1 MMACILLCAAHGP
14 AHPTTMSLS
23 EYRRKRDF
31 HRTREPAPRA
41 KAGPSRPI
49 FVVQLHH
56 ATRRHYDF
64 RLQVGGTLKSW
75 AVPKGPSFDPTVKRL
90 AAQVED
96 HPIDYARFE
105 GEIPEGQYGGG
116 HVALFDRGVW
126 STDGDPTAQL
136 TKGHLRFE
144 LFGEK
149 LRGGWH
155 LVRTQRGRANQPE
168 WLLFKDDD
176 AHAAPLEADQLL
188 DDVPL
193 PPPTS
198 RKHSVAVAA
207 RKTAAPVAT
216 ARQPSRRA
224 SAKPAPRT
232 RPRRIDWA
240 QRAAAVPGA
249 RKATLAAK
257 PFVPQL
263 ALLAEQPP
271 QGEQW
276 VHELK
281 WDGYRILTVIRSGKV
296 TLWSRNAIEWTAK
309 LPDIVAALER
319 LGLDSAALDGE
330 LIAAGGGQTDF
341 NELQATLSGE
351 RQSPLTYVLFDLVHL
366 QGVSLERCTLRDR
379 KALLQELLASP
390 PPRLA
395 YSSHW
400 EGDGELALAAASEK
414 AFEGIIS
421 KRVDQPYRSGRSDDW
436 RKSKRLHSDE
446 YAVVGWTPPKGA
458 RSSFGSLLL
467 ARPDPELGWRYAG
480 RVGSGF
486 SDRQLRDLMRQLRGG
501 DIEPTVHLDPGA
513 TDLRGAR
520 WFAPR
525 FVVEV
530 FTRGIGNQG
539 LLRQPSLKAVRM
551 DKNVSDLL
559 DSDRPGVARRKKS
572 PAATAA
578 RSRKDPA
585 VARRVARAGANGAT
599 TKRTATGHTA
609 AVPAKAVPATKP
621 ATAAKRKLA
630 SGTRAAGAKA
640 GNAPRP
646 SPATRRSKAAQA
658 EPELRLTSP
667 ERVVYPD
674 SGITKREVADYYLA
688 LADLLLVEIGGRP
701 LSIIRCPSGSTGA
714 CFFQKHITAGLT
726 QVDTV
731 RLKEE
736 SGVNADYLV
745 VNDVS
750 GLMELVQF
758 NALEFHPWGSRA
770 KTPERADRVV
780 FDLDPGPGVGW
791 PEVKRAAREVRDRLE
806 QIGLVSYL
814 RTSGGK
820 GLHVVVPLN
829 PGCDWD
835 LVKRFA
841 RGVAEALAQSSP
853 ERYVVTATKSKRDG
867 RIFIDYLRNG
877 RGATSV
883 ASWSLRARPGAP
895 VAVPLEW
902 SALARLSSS
911 DAFDLRTAKRRA
923 QKLTQHPW
931 AGIEA
936 VRQDL
941 GRWAQP
947 EGSAK
952 RKR

>member
-1 MMACILLCAAHGP
+1 
-14 AHPTTMSLS
+14 MSLS

-31 HRTREPAPRA
+31 NRTREPAPGA
-41 KAGPSRPI
+41 AAGPSRPI

-75 AVPKGPSFDPTVKRL
+75 AVPKGPSFDPKVKRL
-90 AAQVED
+90 AAEVED
-96 HPIDYARFE
+96 HPIGYARFE

-126 STDGDPTAQL
+126 STDGDPSAQL
-136 TKGHLRFE
+136 AKGQLRFE

-149 LRGGWH
+149 LHGGWH
-155 LVRTQRGRANQPE
+155 LVRTQRGRSKQPE

-176 AHAAPLEADQLL
+176 EYAAPLEADQLL
-188 DDVPL
+188 DDVAL
-193 PPPTS
+193 PPPSS

-207 RKTAAPVAT
+207 RKTTAATKPA
-216 ARQPSRRA
+216 ARAARA
-224 SAKPAPRT
+224 AAKTTPAPRT
-232 RPRRIDWA
+232 RSRRIDWA
-240 QRAAAVPGA
+240 QRAAAVAGA
-249 RKATLAAK
+249 RKAALSAK
-257 PFVPQL
+257 PFAPQL
-263 ALLAEQPP
+263 AMLSDQPP
-271 QGEQW
+271 RGEQW

-281 WDGYRILTVIRSGKV
+281 WDGYRILAVIRAGKV

-309 LPDIVAALER
+309 LPDIVAGLER

-330 LIAAGGGQTDF
+330 LIAAGGGQDDF
-341 NELQATLSGE
+341 NALQGTLSGE
-351 RQSPLTYVLFDLVHL
+351 QQAPLTYVLFDLLHL
-366 QGVSLERCTLRDR
+366 QGVSLERCALRER
-379 KALLQELLASP
+379 KALLQELLATP

-414 AFEGIIS
+414 EFEGIIS
-421 KRVDQPYRSGRSDDW
+421 KRADQPYRSGRSDDW
-436 RKSKRLHSDE
+436 RKSKRLHTDE

-458 RSSFGSLLL
+458 RSGFGSLLL
-467 ARPDPELGWRYAG
+467 AKPDPEHGWRHVG

-486 SDRQLRDLMRQLRGG
+486 SDRQLRELMRELQGG
-501 DIEPTVHLDPGA
+501 QREPTVYVDPRA
-513 TDLRGAR
+513 TDLRHAL

-559 DSDRPGVARRKKS
+559 DSDRPRSGRGKAANTGSKAKPAVVAAARTGASRTAGR
-572 PAATAA
+572 AATSVAVETSAA
-578 RSRKDPA
+578 KRNPVPRGAGAAKTRATKTATKAPA
-585 VARRVARAGANGAT
+585 KQRAGNGAT
-599 TKRTATGHTA
+599 PPTTAPARRRT
-609 AVPAKAVPATKP
+609 
-621 ATAAKRKLA
+621 
-630 SGTRAAGAKA
+630 GA
-640 GNAPRP
+640 
-646 SPATRRSKAAQA
+646 A

-667 ERVVYPD
+667 ERVVFPD
-674 SGITKREVADYYLA
+674 SGLTKRDVADYYLA
-688 LADLLLVEIGGRP
+688 VADLLLVEIGGRP
-701 LSIIRCPSGSTGA
+701 LSIVRCPSGSTGA

-736 SGVNADYLV
+736 SGVNANYLV
-745 VNDVS
+745 VNDVA

-758 NALEFHPWGSRA
+758 NALEFHPWGSHA
-770 KTPERADRVV
+770 KKPERADRVV

-791 PEVKRAAREVRDRLE
+791 AEVKRAAREVRDRLE

-829 PGCDWD
+829 PGCDWE

-853 ERYVVTATKSKRDG
+853 ERYVVTSTKSKREG

-895 VAVPLEW
+895 AAVPLEW
-902 SALARLSSS
+902 SALARLPSS

-923 QKLTQHPW
+923 QKLTQDPW
-931 AGIEA
+931 LGIED

-941 GRWAQP
+941 GRWAEP
-947 EGSAK
+947 AAAK